1 MNYDI
6 AIIGGGPAGYN
17 AAYRAVE
24 SGMNTL
30 LFEPSELGGVCL
42 NQGCI
47 PTKTLLYSAK
57 LLDQSKLAEKYGIL
71 GTGQASFDLSKMIG
85 RKNKVV
91 KKLTAGIQMKLQ
103 SDGVTIVRSH
113 AKILGETEN
122 GIRIGYQEGEYLVS
136 NVLICTGSDTIVPPI
151 KGLNEV
157 DYWTSKEALEST
169 ELPASLAIIGGGV
182 IGIEFASFFNSL
194 GVKVTL
200 IEALPEILGN
210 MDAELSKML
219 RQEYSKK
226 GVAFLLDT
234 MVTEVQQNELVV
246 QKGSQTD
253 RISVDK
259 VLVAVGR
266 KPNVE
271 NLGLENLGIAHSKK
285 GIEVNDRMQTN
296 HPRVYASGD
305 VTGFSM
311 LAHTAIRE
319 AEVAIANIAG
329 AQESMSYQ
337 AIPWVVYTNPELAGV
352 GLSEAELNMNNQP
365 YRLIKLPMAYAG
377 RFVAENEM
385 GNGLSKLLV
394 DADGKI
400 LGCHMLGNPAS
411 EMIVLAGMAIEKGLT
426 VEDFKQLVF
435 PHPTVGEILHE
446 SLYQ

>member
-1 MNYDI
+1 M
-6 AIIGGGPAGYN
+6 
-17 AAYRAVE
+17 
-24 SGMNTL
+24 
-30 LFEPSELGGVCL
+30 
-42 NQGCI
+42 
-47 PTKTLLYSAK
+47 
-57 LLDQSKLAEKYGIL
+57 
-71 GTGQASFDLSKMIG
+71 
-85 RKNKVV
+85 
-91 KKLTAGIQMKLQ
+91 
-103 SDGVTIVRSH
+103 
-113 AKILGETEN
+113 
-122 GIRIGYQEGEYLVS
+122 
-136 NVLICTGSDTIVPPI
+136 
-151 KGLNEV
+151 

-337 AIPWVVYTNPELAGV
+337 AIPWVV
-352 GLSEAELNMNNQP
+352 
-365 YRLIKLPMAYAG
+365 
-377 RFVAENEM
+377 
-385 GNGLSKLLV
+385 
-394 DADGKI
+394 
-400 LGCHMLGNPAS
+400 
-411 EMIVLAGMAIEKGLT
+411 
-426 VEDFKQLVF
+426 
-435 PHPTVGEILHE
+435 
-446 SLYQ
+446 